1 MSETPFL
8 ICKKLCFYVLE
19 IIPNKVRV
27 MKESTRYNRQTILP
41 EIGVEGQQKLSKSK
55 VLVIGAGGLGASILP
70 YLAGAGIGEIG
81 IVDDDVIDVSNLHR
95 QVIYKTTAVGK
106 SKAEEAKLLI
116 SDLNP
121 EIKVNAFSEKL
132 SGKNAISLFEKY
144 DIIVDATDNIS
155 IKYLINDACLIT
167 NKPMVYG
174 SIFRFQG
181 QVSVFN
187 FQNGPTYRCLY
198 PDENSNALNCEDA
211 GVIGVSVGIIGMLQ
225 ANEVLKMILGI
236 GEVLSGKILVYNILK
251 NEQQKYDF
259 EKGSILEMT
268 KEDFERKYNLV
279 ENQIEEIKFE
289 LLLDEIE
296 NEAVLFLDVRN
307 EDELPKIKLRNSIQ
321 IPLMNLENEIEN
333 LNKNKLIYV
342 FCQSGIRSKIAVE
355 LLQKNQFQNVK
366 SIEGGALAMKQL
378 LKEEKI

>member
-1 MSETPFL
+1 
-8 ICKKLCFYVLE
+8 
-19 IIPNKVRV
+19 

-41 EIGVEGQQKLSKSK
+41 EIGAEGQQKLSKAK

-81 IVDDDVIDVSNLHR
+81 IVDDDFIDVSNLHR
-95 QVIYKTTAVGK
+95 QVIYKTLAVGK
-106 SKAEEAKLLI
+106 SKADEAKVTI
-116 SDLNP
+116 SQLNP
-121 EIKVNAFSEKL
+121 EIKVIAFSEKL

-155 IKYLINDACLIT
+155 IKYLINDACLVA

-187 FQNGPTYRCLY
+187 YQNGPTYRCLY
-198 PDENSNALNCEDA
+198 PDENSNVANCEDA
-211 GVIGVSVGIIGMLQ
+211 GVIGVSVGITGMFQ
-225 ANEVLKMILGI
+225 ANEVIKMILGI
-236 GEVLSGKILVYNILK
+236 GEVLSGKILVYNILN

-259 EKGSILEMT
+259 EKSSNLEMT
-268 KEDFERKYNLV
+268 KEDFERKYNSA

-289 LLLDEIE
+289 LLLGEIE
-296 NEAVLFLDVRN
+296 NDAVLFIDVRN
-307 EDELPKIKLRNSIQ
+307 EEESPKIKLKNSIQ
-321 IPLMNLENEIEN
+321 IPLMHLENEIE
-333 LNKNKLIYV
+333 KLDKKQTIYI

-366 SIEGGALAMKQL
+366 SIAGGALAMEQL
-378 LKEEKI
+378 IKEEKI